1 MIDLLVVNAGELLTC
16 RTDPHGAVGDALGR
30 LEIIPGGAV
39 AIDRGRIAA
48 VGPTRLL
55 RRRFAARRILDAAGR
70 LVTPGLV
77 DPHSHMVFAGSR
89 HLEYETIVTG
99 RVDPGRRLEGG
110 IRFTV
115 RKTRA
120 ASSASL
126 RAQALADL
134 DTMLLHGTTTVEIKS
149 GYGLDEATELRL
161 LRVIRSLH
169 HAADIV
175 ATYMGAHVLPEEYTR
190 RRDAYVDLVIRTL
203 PRARRYAEYCDMWC
217 DVTGFTESECLR
229 IAEVAVRLGFK
240 LKLHADQI
248 GPAGGAELAAR
259 LGASSADHLD
269 YISPAGIRAMARR
282 GTVGVLLPGVT
293 HHMLEMIPTVAD
305 GRLRPAAKPF
315 WPGLVRRMIA
325 GGMRLALSADYN
337 PGTSPTPSM
346 QTVMQLAARLY
357 RLGYAEIWHMSTINA
372 AHALDRGADRGSLE
386 PGKRADLVIWRV
398 PEHGMVINRFGVNLV
413 DTVVKDGRVVVAAGV
428 LMPAARRRAAGAR
441 R

>member
-16 RTDPHGAVGDALGR
+16 RTDPRGAIGPALGR

-39 AIDRGRIAA
+39 AVDRGRIAA
-48 VGPTRLL
+48 VGPTRAL
-55 RRRFAARRILDAAGR
+55 RRRFKARRTLDAAGR
-70 LVTPGLV
+70 LVSPGLV
-77 DPHSHMVFAGSR
+77 DPHSHMIFAGSR
-89 HLEYETIVTG
+89 HVEYETIVTG

-120 ASSASL
+120 ATPAAL
-126 RAQALADL
+126 RAQALTDL
-134 DTMLLHGTTTVEIKS
+134 DLMLLHGTTTVEIKS

-161 LRVIRSLH
+161 LRVIHDLRH
-169 HAADIV
+169 PVDVV
-175 ATYMGAHVLPEEYTR
+175 ATFMGAHVLPEGYVR
-190 RRDAYVDLVIRTL
+190 RRDAYVDLVIHTMS
-203 PRARRYAEYCDMWC
+203 RARRYAEFCDMWR
-217 DVTGFTESECLR
+217 DTTGFTERECLR
-229 IAEVAVRLGFK
+229 MAGAALRLGFK
-240 LKLHADQI
+240 LKMHADQV

-259 LGASSADHLD
+259 LGATSADHLD
-269 YISPAGIRAMARR
+269 YISARGIRAMAKS

-293 HHMLEMIPTVAD
+293 HHMLEMIPRVEGD
-305 GRLRPAAKPF
+305 RLRPAAKAF

-346 QTVMQLAARLY
+346 QAVMQLAARLY

-386 PGKRADLVIWRV
+386 PGRRADLVIWRV

-413 DTVVKDGRVVVAAGV
+413 DSVVKDGRVVVEGGV
-428 LMPAARRRAAGAR
+428 LTSPSRRPAPDARR
-441 R
+441 